1 MSEEHPGL
9 DELASYAA
17 GGLAREEAREIERH
31 LAGCA
36 ECQRRVDELP
46 PSGGRRVRWQAHR
59 FTRAGEEAARRAR
72 EEEILRG
79 ERGRKERILAAF
91 GTLLGARTLMR
102 VEELLSEPQ
111 HQRRRLL
118 RDDSEHY
125 GGLNL
130 AELLEGRC
138 REAWLRDP
146 AEAVELAKLAVLVAG
161 EADAEL
167 YGSKQVADA
176 RELSLL
182 HLGLSFRIASLS
194 EVRSDEVAE
203 EREIPVPVG
212 EVEAALGEVRHAFLD
227 RDMWFDVAQT
237 ALDHSR
243 ILLELGRIDDLVAL
257 SAEASAE
264 LRERGAP
271 RQAEEPV
278 RYVGHAQG
286 EGELDQDLL
295 GRLTQIV
302 QEYRND
308 PSMRFGGGEGDNGGG
323 GELPPFGAS

>member
-323 GELPPFGAS
+323 EPPPYGAS

>member
-17 GGLAREEAREIERH
+17 GGLTREEAREIERH

-59 FTRAGEEAARRAR
+59 FARAGEEAARRER

-91 GTLLGARTLMR
+91 GTILGARTLLR
-102 VEELLSEPQ
+102 VEELLAEPQ

-130 AELLEGRC
+130 CELLEGRC

-161 EADAEL
+161 EADSEL

-176 RELSLL
+176 RELALL

-194 EVRSDEVAE
+194 EVRADEVAE
-203 EREIPVPVG
+203 EREVPVPVG
-212 EVEAALGEVRHAFLD
+212 EVEAALAEVRRAFLD
-227 RDMWFDVAQT
+227 RRMWFDVAQT

-243 ILLELGRIDDLVAL
+243 ILFELGRIDDLVAL
-257 SAEASAE
+257 SADASAE

-271 RQAEEPV
+271 HQAEEPV

-286 EGELDQDLL
+286 QGDLDQDLL
-295 GRLTQIV
+295 DRLAQIV

-308 PSMRFGGGEGDNGGG
+308 PRMRFAESEEGNGSGQ
-323 GELPPFGAS
+323 PPPYGAS